1 VVDDVG
7 TGINPMLVKGQIMG
21 GIAQGLGQVLIED
34 KSYDETGQVVTGSFM
49 TTPCRGRT
57 TSALW

>member
-1 VVDDVG
+1 MGVDQ
-7 TGINPMLVKGQIMG
+7 QIMG

-34 KSYDETGQVVTGSFM
+34 KSYDETGQVLKARSW

-57 TSALW
+57 TSVRW